1 MRSFLKACCPV
12 FRRFFGAFAARIP
25 AKAGTTCLL
34 LVLVAGSN
42 GHAQINEAA
51 SWPLVSQAQVDSQG
65 IFLKN
70 LIPSTFTQPL
80 PNIRLADAP
89 TWGHVTFLTRAQITD
104 LIAKTV
110 PDLVPVWSGPER
122 VRVIRRNRMLDEI
135 EIKQML
141 TSVLQSEH
149 VRERGELELRFVRP
163 FAPIQTP
170 DEALQLKVI
179 DLPNSGVSPQFIAR
193 CELRAGDEL
202 ISNFQIN
209 VNAKIWRDIWV
220 ARSQLLRGQPMTS
233 ADIGLERRDVLAFK
247 DGLVTLPTDLTSY
260 DIGENVPAGAIMT
273 LRAFKQRPIIRRG
286 KMIDAMI
293 QDGSLQI
300 AVKVEALEDGLPGQI
315 VRVRNIKSRREFRG
329 KVQDEE
335 TVAVAL

>member
-1 MRSFLKACCPV
+1 MIKMISPQRHREHREERSRGRISFLCVLCVSVVNLFFAPLLKAQV
-12 FRRFFGAFAARIP
+12 
-25 AKAGTTCLL
+25 
-34 LVLVAGSN
+34 
-42 GHAQINEAA
+42 NESA
-51 SWPLVSQAQVDSQG
+51 SWPLASQAQVDSQG

-70 LIPSTFTQPL
+70 ILAPNFNQPL
-80 PNIRLADAP
+80 PSVRLADAP
-89 TWGHVTFLTRAQITD
+89 NWGRVTFLTRAQITE
-104 LIAKTV
+104 LLAKAA
-110 PDLVPVWSGPER
+110 PDLNPVWSGPER
-122 VRVIRRNRMLDEI
+122 VRVIRRNRMLDET
-135 EIKQML
+135 EVKQML

-163 FAPIQTP
+163 FLPVQAP
-170 DEALQLKVI
+170 DEALSLKVI
-179 DLPNSGVSPQFIAR
+179 DLPNSGVTPQFIAR

-202 ISNFQIN
+202 IANFQIN

-233 ADIGLERRDVLAFK
+233 ADIGLERRDVLNFK
-247 DGLVTLPTDLTSY
+247 DGLVTLPTELSSY
-260 DIGENVPAGAIMT
+260 DIGENVPAGAILT
-273 LRAFKQRPIIRRG
+273 ARTFKQRPIIRRG
-286 KMIDAMI
+286 KTIDALI
-293 QDGSLQI
+293 QDGALQI